1 MGLPWQPLIYVIE
14 KEKFMLKTVNLGLQY
29 GSRKLFEHVDLTFT
43 KGNCYGI
50 IGANGAGKSTFLKL
64 LSGEIEST
72 TGEVILDKNERMS
85 VLKQDQNAF
94 NEETVVNTV
103 LLGHPRLIEI
113 MKEKDALYSKAD
125 FTEED
130 GIRAAELEGEFA
142 ELGGW
147 DAESDAVTL
156 LNGIGVG
163 EEFHYSLM
171 GDLDAK
177 LKIKVLL
184 AQALFGNP
192 DILLLDEPTNNLDYK
207 STRWLENFLL
217 NFENTVLIVSH
228 DRHFLNNVCTHIC
241 DVDFGKIKLY
251 VGNYEF
257 WYESSQLAL
266 QQAKDQNKKSEQ
278 KIKELQEFIARFS
291 ANKSKSRQAT
301 SRKKLLEKIKIE
313 DIEPSSRRYPYIGFK
328 PNREVGNDIL
338 FVEKLSKPGLF
349 ENLTFSVNKNDKIA
363 FLAENSMIITTLFNI
378 LSGKDTDYTGKFKWG
393 ITTSVGF
400 LPQDNK
406 EYFDKDYSLID
417 WLRQYSK
424 EDQTESFIRGWLGR
438 MLFSGEESLK
448 KCNVLSGG
456 EKVRCIFAK
465 LMLECPNVLML
476 EDPTNHL
483 DLESI
488 TALNEGLTAYKGNIL
503 FSSHDAELLETV
515 ANRIISFRKDG
526 TIIDKMTTYEEF
538 LDSFE

>member
-1 MGLPWQPLIYVIE
+1 
-14 KEKFMLKTVNLGLQY
+14 MLKTINLGLQY
-29 GSRKLFEHVDLTFT
+29 GSRVLFKDVNITFT

-72 TGEVILDKNERMS
+72 SGEVILDKNERMS
-85 VLKQDQNAF
+85 ILRQDQNAF
-94 NEETVVNTV
+94 NSETVLNTV
-103 LLGHPRLIEI
+103 LLGHKRLIEI
-113 MKEKDALYSKAD
+113 MKEKDELYAKED
-125 FTEED
+125 FTDED
-130 GIRAAELEGEFA
+130 GVRAAELEGEFA

-147 DAESDAVTL
+147 DAESDAETL
-156 LNGIGVG
+156 LNGIGVPS
-163 EEFHYSLM
+163 EYHYMLM
-171 GDLDAK
+171 GELDAK

-217 NFENTVLIVSH
+217 NFENTVIIVSH

-266 QQAKDQNKKSEQ
+266 QQAKDQNKKAEQ

-291 ANKSKSRQAT
+291 ANKSKSKQAT
-301 SRKKLLEKIKIE
+301 SRKKLLDKITLD

-338 FVEKLSKPGLF
+338 TVEKLSKPGVF
-349 ENLTFSVNKNDKIA
+349 ENLSFTVNKNDKIA
-363 FLAENSMIITTLFNI
+363 FLSENTHQITALFDI
-378 LSGKDTDYTGKFKWG
+378 LTGKDEDYTGKFKWG

-400 LPQDNK
+400 LLQDNK
-406 EYFDKDYSLID
+406 EYFDKNLSLID
-417 WLRQYSK
+417 WLRQYSPN
-424 EDQTESFIRGWLGR
+424 DQTETFIRGWLGR
-438 MLFSGEESLK
+438 MLFSGEESMK

-456 EKVRCIFAK
+456 EKVRCMFAK
-465 LMLECPNVLML
+465 LMLEAPNILVL

-488 TALNEGLTAYKGNIL
+488 TALNEGMTNYKGNIL
-503 FSSHDAELLETV
+503 FSSHDAELLQTV
-515 ANRIISFRKDG
+515 ANRIIAFKEDG
-526 TIIDKMTTYEEF
+526 SIVDRMMSYEEF
-538 LDSFE
+538 LDLD

>member
-1 MGLPWQPLIYVIE
+1 
-14 KEKFMLKTVNLGLQY
+14 MLKTVNLGIQY
-29 GSRKLFEHVDLTFT
+29 GSRKLFQHVDLSFS

-50 IGANGAGKSTFLKL
+50 IGANGAGKSTFLKV

-72 TGEVILDKNERMS
+72 EGEVLMDPNERMS
-85 VLKQDQNAF
+85 VLKQDQHAYDN
-94 NEETVVNTV
+94 ETVIRTV
-103 LLGHPRLIEI
+103 LLGHKRLIEV
-113 MKEKDALYSKAD
+113 MEEKDKLYEKAD
-125 FTEED
+125 FTDAD
-130 GIRAAELEGEFA
+130 GIRASELEGEFA
-142 ELGGW
+142 EMGGW
-147 DAESDAVTL
+147 EAESDAESL
-156 LNGIGVG
+156 LSGLGVSD
-163 EEFHYSLM
+163 EYFYSLM

-241 DVDFGKIKLY
+241 DVDFKKIKLY

-257 WYESSQLAL
+257 WYESSQLAKK
-266 QQAKDQNKKSEQ
+266 QAEDTNKKSEQ
-278 KIKELQEFIARFS
+278 KIKELKEFIARFS

-301 SRKKLLEKIKIE
+301 SRKKLLDKIVLE

-328 PNREVGNDIL
+328 PSREVGNDIL
-338 FVEKLSKPGLF
+338 IVEHLSKKGF
-349 ENLTFSVNKNDKIA
+349 FKDLTFTVNKNDKIA
-363 FLAENSMIITTLFNI
+363 FLAENSLQITTLFNI
-378 LSGKDTDYTGKFKWG
+378 LSGKDTDYEGKFKWG
-393 ITTSVGF
+393 ITTNVGYLF
-400 LPQDNK
+400 QDNK
-406 EYFDKDYSLID
+406 ELFDKDINLVD

-424 EDQTESFIRGWLGR
+424 DDQTETFIRGWLGR

-456 EKVRCIFAK
+456 EKVRCNFAK
-465 LMLECPNVLML
+465 LMLEAPNILVL

-488 TALNEGLTAYKGNIL
+488 TALNEGMTNYKGNIL
-503 FSSHDAELLETV
+503 FSSHDAELLQTV
-515 ANRIISFRKDG
+515 ANRIIAFDKDG
-526 TIIDKMTTYEEF
+526 GYVDKMTTYEEYIG
-538 LDSFE
+538 E

>member
-1 MGLPWQPLIYVIE
+1 
-14 KEKFMLKTVNLGLQY
+14 MLKTVNLGLQY
-29 GSRKLFEHVDLTFT
+29 GSRKLFEHVDITFN

-72 TGEVILDKNERMS
+72 SGEVIMDKKERMS

-94 NEETVVNTV
+94 NDVTALRCV
-103 LLGHPRLIEI
+103 LLGHKRLVEI
-113 MKEKDALYSKAD
+113 MEEKEVYYAKTD
-125 FTEED
+125 FTDED
-130 GIRAAELEGEFA
+130 GVKLAELEGEFA

-147 DAESDAVTL
+147 EAESDAEGL
-156 LNGIGVG
+156 LNNLGVDPIY
-163 EEFHYSLM
+163 HNMLM
-171 GDLDAK
+171 GELDAK
-177 LKIKVLL
+177 IKIKVLL

-207 STRWLENFLL
+207 ACRWLENFLL
-217 NFENTVLIVSH
+217 NFENTVLVVSH

-266 QQAKDQNKKSEQ
+266 AQAKDQNKKAEQ
-278 KIKELQEFIARFS
+278 KVKELQEFIARFS

-301 SRKKLLEKIKIE
+301 SRKKLLDKIE
-313 DIEPSSRRYPYIGFK
+313 INSIEPSSRRYPFIGFK
-328 PNREVGNDIL
+328 QKREVGNDIL
-338 FVEKLSKPGLF
+338 SVNGLTKKGVF
-349 ENLTFSVNKNDKIA
+349 ENLTFTVNKEDKIA
-363 FLAENSMIITTLFNI
+363 FLAENSVIITSLFNI
-378 LSGKDTDYTGKFKWG
+378 LYGIDTDYEGSFKWG
-393 ITTSVGF
+393 ITTSVGY

-406 EYFDKDYSLID
+406 TYFDKDLSLID
-417 WLRQYSK
+417 WLRQYSPD
-424 EDQTESFIRGWLGR
+424 DQTETFIRGFLGR

-456 EKVRCIFAK
+456 EKVRCMLSK
-465 LMLECPNVLML
+465 LMLESPNILVM

-488 TALNEGLTAYKGNIL
+488 TALNEGMTSFKGNIL
-503 FSSHDAELLETV
+503 FSSHDAELLQTV
-515 ANRIISFRKDG
+515 ANRIISFEDG
-526 TIIDKMTTYEEF
+526 KIVDKMTTYEDY
-538 LDSFE
+538 LDSKN

>member
-1 MGLPWQPLIYVIE
+1 
-14 KEKFMLKTVNLGLQY
+14 MLKTVNLGLQY
-29 GSRKLFEHVDLTFT
+29 GSRKLFEHVDITFT

-72 TGEVILDKNERMS
+72 TGEVVMDKNERMS
-85 VLKQDQNAF
+85 VLKQDQNAY
-94 NEETVVNTV
+94 NNETVVNTV
-103 LLGHPRLIEI
+103 LLGHGRLVEI
-113 MKEKDALYSKAD
+113 MKEKEILYSKED

-130 GIRAAELEGEFA
+130 GIKAAELEGEFA

-147 DAESDAVTL
+147 DAESDAETL
-156 LNGIGVG
+156 LNGLGVSK
-163 EEFHYSLM
+163 EYHYQLM
-171 GDLDAK
+171 GELDAK
-177 LKIKVLL
+177 IKIKVLL

-192 DILLLDEPTNNLDYK
+192 DILLLDEPTNKLDYK

-278 KIKELQEFIARFS
+278 KIKELQEFIQRFS

-301 SRKKLLEKIKIE
+301 SRKKLLDKIKLE

-349 ENLTFSVNKNDKIA
+349 ENLTFTVNKNDKIA

-393 ITTSVGF
+393 ITTNTGF
-400 LPQDNK
+400 LPQENK
-406 EYFDKDYSLID
+406 EYFDKDLSLID
-417 WLRQYSK
+417 WLRQYSE

-456 EKVRCIFAK
+456 EKVRCMLSK
-465 LMLECPNVLML
+465 LMLECPNVLVL

-488 TALNEGLTAYKGNIL
+488 TALNEGMTNYKGNIL
-503 FSSHDAELLETV
+503 FSSHDAELLQTV
-515 ANRIISFRKDG
+515 ANRIIMFKNDG
-526 TIIDKMTTYEEF
+526 TIIQKETTYEEF
-538 LDSFE
+538 LEEFGE